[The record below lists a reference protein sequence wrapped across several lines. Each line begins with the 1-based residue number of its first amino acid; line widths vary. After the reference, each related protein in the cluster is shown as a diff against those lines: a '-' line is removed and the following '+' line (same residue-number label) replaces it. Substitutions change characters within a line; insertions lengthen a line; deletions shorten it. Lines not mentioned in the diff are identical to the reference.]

1 MTSVSIDLNYEF
13 WKQKVDTLIY
23 AEYKLKY
30 LYKNKKISEKERK
43 KLQKIINQMW
53 LQISDSRPHPNPEL
67 EQAFKLNFSH

>member
-30 LYKNKKISEKERK
+30 LYENEKITEKEKK
-43 KLQKIINQMW
+43 KLQKTINQMW
-53 LQISDSRPHPNPEL
+53 LNLANSQAHPNPSL
-67 EQAFKLNFSH
+67 EEAFKLHFR